1 MEFEDLKAKVLAYH
15 KIEVQDGL
23 ENFGVPLHL
32 AFIYCML
39 CFAIY
44 TVAAVFSPFLVRG
57 WEDFKPDTKKG
68 WVNRMAAIVH
78 AFFMSFLAAW

>member
-1 MEFEDLKAKVLAYH
+1 MEFADLKAKVLAYH
-15 KIEVQDGL
+15 QTEVRDGL
-23 ENFGVPLHL
+23 ENFGVPVHL

-44 TVAAVFSPFLVRG
+44 TSAAAFCPFLVRG
-57 WEDFKPDTKKG
+57 WKDFNPDTKKG

-78 AFFMSFLAAW
+78 ACVMSFLAAW